1 MQQAFNSKLK
11 NLFRIFNLK
20 LFVSLMFGSFL
31 FFNVASAEIISSNI
45 CQVCK
50 TSNII
55 SPVYLAQITENFNE
69 EKMVLECV
77 PTKACEHVFCKQCLI
92 NKAAFPLIHYCPCC
106 SEICDDYLSLEMQ
119 PGMIFEKS
127 LINIG
132 GWKLQSIACQ
142 LMEKGLLDKSL
153 EVTRLIKDREVYNY
167 STDTL
172 GECTVEYS
180 HILSKNLVFIY
191 LADSYGE
198 KGNIDQ
204 ANAILDSDINLKDL
218 IDENDC
224 DEDDY
229 DEAAEMYLKLSVAY
243 AKLNRLNKAYQMR
256 DEAIKL
262 YPKLVDK
269 ADFYVSESIFYKE
282 IGEKEKALEYLDKSL
297 KMAEEINDGLTKS
310 YDLEYIAL
318 EYIAIGKEKE
328 ALIILDEICAIAES
342 ITDDDYDKQM
352 VYLNALDGYIEL
364 NEINKTLVV
373 LGKALETDLLSEDPS
388 ELTFVKR
395 YNVYVNVGKMQ
406 LAFNLLKESTD
417 IASSILDEGFDIPET
432 LSKLIDKGSVYFQN
446 N

>member
-1 MQQAFNSKLK
+1 
-11 NLFRIFNLK
+11 
-20 LFVSLMFGSFL
+20 
-31 FFNVASAEIISSNI
+31 
-45 CQVCK
+45 
-50 TSNII
+50 
-55 SPVYLAQITENFNE
+55 
-69 EKMVLECV
+69 
-77 PTKACEHVFCKQCLI
+77 
-92 NKAAFPLIHYCPCC
+92 
-106 SEICDDYLSLEMQ
+106 
-119 PGMIFEKS
+119 
-127 LINIG
+127 
-132 GWKLQSIACQ
+132 
-142 LMEKGLLDKSL
+142 
-153 EVTRLIKDREVYNY
+153 
-167 STDTL
+167 
-172 GECTVEYS
+172 
-180 HILSKNLVFIY
+180 
-191 LADSYGE
+191 
-198 KGNIDQ
+198 
-204 ANAILDSDINLKDL
+204 
-218 IDENDC
+218 
-224 DEDDY
+224 
-229 DEAAEMYLKLSVAY
+229 
-243 AKLNRLNKAYQMR
+243 
-256 DEAIKL
+256 
-262 YPKLVDK
+262 
-269 ADFYVSESIFYKE
+269 
-282 IGEKEKALEYLDKSL
+282 LDKSL